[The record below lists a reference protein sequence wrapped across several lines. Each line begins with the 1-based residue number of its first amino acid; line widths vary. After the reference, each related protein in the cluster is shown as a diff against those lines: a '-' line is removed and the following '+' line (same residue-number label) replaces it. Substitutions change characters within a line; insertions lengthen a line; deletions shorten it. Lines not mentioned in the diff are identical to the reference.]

1 MISQSDNLDNE
12 VDEVG
17 FRMLSLSLTNNV
29 LAESL
34 TSFSCSGNTLND
46 EGVKALTLIIH
57 NNSQIQR
64 LWLGS
69 MIRTRI
75 KI

>member
-1 MISQSDNLDNE
+1 
-12 VDEVG
+12 
-17 FRMLSLSLTNNV
+17 MLSLSLTNNV

-46 EGVKALTLIIH
+46 DGVQALTIIIH
-57 NNSQIQR
+57 NNSQMQR

-69 MIRTRI
+69 TILTRI